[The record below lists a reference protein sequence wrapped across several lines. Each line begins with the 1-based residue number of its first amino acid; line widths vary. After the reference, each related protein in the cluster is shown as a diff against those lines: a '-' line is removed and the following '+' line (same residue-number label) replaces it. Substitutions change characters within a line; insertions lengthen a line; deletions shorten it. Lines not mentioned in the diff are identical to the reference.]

1 MNERVS
7 ESVSQWG
14 INGLTNACL
23 EWMAL
28 AAISHYRPKTMANT
42 AK

>member
-1 MNERVS
+1 M
-7 ESVSQWG
+7 
-14 INGLTNACL
+14 NGLTNACL

-28 AAISHYRPKTMANT
+28 AVISHYRPKTMANA